1 MIKPPSDSD
10 RRSSVGQRSS
20 STSSWLNC
28 AGLTLLVLSLVLA
41 VAALWIPWQR
51 FDLLEKDI
59 RQMETRYERLQ
70 ELINNTW

>member
-1 MIKPPSDSD
+1 MIKPPADLEEKKS
-10 RRSSVGQRSS
+10 RKERSASS
-20 STSSWLNC
+20 PWLNC
-28 AGLTLLVLSLVLA
+28 AGLTMLVLSLVLS

-59 RQMETRYERLQ
+59 RQMEERYETLQ

>member
-1 MIKPPSDSD
+1 MIKPPADLED
-10 RRSSVGQRSS
+10 NKRSKERSGS
-20 STSSWLNC
+20 SGWLNC
-28 AGLTLLVLSLVLA
+28 AGFTMLVLSLVLS